1 MLKWITGWFLGKK
14 VANSET
20 RHRPAWFPSSDL
32 DIRPFGGELALMCIP
47 PYKPPYRRHRR
58 LKLWACTPG
67 ILGNRRC
74 VSAVVELDLDERTLD
89 VDLYR

>member
-1 MLKWITGWFLGKK
+1 MLKRITDWFLGAK

-20 RHRPAWFPSSDL
+20 RHRPTWFPGSDL
-32 DIRPFGGELALMCIP
+32 DVRVFGDRLALLCIP

-58 LKLWACTPG
+58 LKAWACTPG
-67 ILGNRRC
+67 ILGGIRC
-74 VSAVVELDLDERTLD
+74 VRVIMELDLDKRSLN